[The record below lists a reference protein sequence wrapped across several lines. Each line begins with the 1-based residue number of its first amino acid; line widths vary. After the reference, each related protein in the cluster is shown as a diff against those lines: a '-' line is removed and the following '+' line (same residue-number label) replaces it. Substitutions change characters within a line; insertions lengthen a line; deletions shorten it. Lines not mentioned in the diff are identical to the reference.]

1 MDVLMKAESICKTF
15 PGVKALNNVDFELRK
30 GEVHALLGENGAGK
44 STLMKILSGVY
55 QKDSGTIF
63 LNGKEVNITS
73 TRMAQDMGISIIHQ
87 ELNLCPHLTVAQN
100 IFIGRE
106 FSKRG
111 IINEKKQKE
120 EAKKIL
126 DKLHVDI
133 DPNEKINKLPVSKQ
147 QMVEI
152 AKALSTKAQV
162 IIMDEPSSALT
173 EKEIEDL
180 FSIIKE
186 LKNQGTG
193 IVYISHRLEELEE
206 IVDRVTVLRDGEY
219 IKTLNFKDTNL
230 EALIGLMVGRKLDE
244 KFPKLVM
251 ERGEK
256 ILEVKGF
263 NKGKRVKNIFFD
275 LYKGEILGFAGL
287 MGAGR
292 TELARAIFGADKI
305 DSGEI
310 YLNGKKLNIKS
321 PADAIA
327 NGLAYIPEDR
337 KHEGL
342 SLSMNVAFNITLSNI
357 DSIASPAG
365 IIERS
370 KEKQISNKIVSDL
383 KIKTPS
389 LEQIVKNLSGGNQQ
403 KVVVGKWLTRNPKVF
418 IFDEPTRGIDVG
430 AKIEIYNILN
440 QLKKSG
446 IGVIMIS
453 SELPEILGICD
464 RVLVM
469 CEGEIK
475 AELNCENTNQ
485 EEIMHYATLYT
496 NSEREEANGEGKEQI

>member
-1 MDVLMKAESICKTF
+1 MDVLMKAENICKAF
-15 PGVKALNNVDFELRK
+15 PGVKALNKVNFELRR

-55 QKDSGTIF
+55 QKDSGSIF
-63 LNGKEVNITS
+63 LKGKEVNIIS
-73 TRMAQDMGISIIHQ
+73 TKMAQDVGISIIHQ

-111 IINEKKQKE
+111 IINEKKQNE

-126 DKLHVDI
+126 DRLHVDI
-133 DPNEKINKLPVSKQ
+133 EPNEKVNKLPVSKQ

-152 AKALSTKAQV
+152 AKALSTEAEV

-173 EKEIEDL
+173 EKEIEEL

-186 LKNQGTG
+186 LKNQGKG
-193 IVYISHRLEELEE
+193 IVYISHRLEELAE
-206 IVDRVTVLRDGEY
+206 IVDRVTVLRDGDY
-219 IKTLNFKDTNL
+219 IKTLNFKSTNL
-230 EALIGLMVGRKLDE
+230 EELIGLMVGRKLDE
-244 KFPKLVM
+244 KFPKLSI

-256 ILEVKGF
+256 ILEVKNF
-263 NKGKRVKNIFFD
+263 NKGKRVKNVSFD

-292 TELARAIFGADKI
+292 TDLARAIFGADKI

-310 YLNGKKLNIKS
+310 YLNEKKLNIKS
-321 PADAIA
+321 PADAIS

-357 DSIASPAG
+357 DSISSSSG
-365 IIERS
+365 IIDTS

-403 KVVVGKWLTRNPKVF
+403 KVVVGKWLTRNPKIF

-475 AELNCENTNQ
+475 AELNCENTDQ

-496 NSEREEANGEGKEQI
+496 NNDRGITNGNSKEEV